1 MKIDSV
7 ILSNFRGYK
16 NETTILFN
24 DLTVFVDKNNARK
37 STVLE
42 ALDLFF
48 NDGKGVIKCDKTDIN
63 IDEYFRASPDSSCPN
78 TEAEKM
84 VSAPDAG
91 NGAVGV
97 LRMRAVSDRAGVR
110 GCE

>member
-1 MKIDSV
+1 M
-7 ILSNFRGYK
+7 
-16 NETTILFN
+16 FN
-24 DLTVFVDKNNARK
+24 DLTVFVGKNNARK

-63 IDEYFRASPDSSCPN
+63 IDEYFRASPDSSCPD
-78 TEAEKM
+78 TETEKL
-84 VSAPDAG
+84 VSAPG
-91 NGAVGV
+91 VGSGAVGV
-97 LRMRAVSDRAGVR
+97 LRMHTVSDRAGVR